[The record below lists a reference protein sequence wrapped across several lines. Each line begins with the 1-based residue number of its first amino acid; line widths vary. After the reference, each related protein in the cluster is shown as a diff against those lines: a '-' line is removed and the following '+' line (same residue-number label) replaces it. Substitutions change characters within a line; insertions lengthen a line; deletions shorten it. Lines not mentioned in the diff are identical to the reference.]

1 MQVTPSPSLSPHH
14 QGRATPEW
22 LSSMAHFRT
31 LMKTLA
37 YYRRQCVQCP
47 LQVLPRTFLSVWY
60 VCLSDEWPQSLAN
73 SRSNWRLA
81 PSDQGWHIDSGHLC
95 PAQCLRYV
103 NHKWISDVAY
113 AMFLLKLNDHY
124 PTPIDI
130 PSPYLSNH
138 LPLMWYKQSYLRW
151 GMFWKLQMKYS
162 HLISLK
168 QAIPVCL
175 WFVYISFRQ
184 VILRSH
190 RKWDIFFRTG
200 VNEVTKL
207 MT

>member
-1 MQVTPSPSLSPHH
+1 MTLFDGTLQDSNENTGLLS
-14 QGRATPEW
+14 QTVC
-22 LSSMAHFRT
+22 SMSAASIT
-31 LMKTLA
+31 TNIP
-37 YYRRQCVQCP
+37 QC
-47 LQVLPRTFLSVWY
+47 LI
-60 VCLSDEWPQSLAN
+60 CLSI
-73 SRSNWRLA
+73 WRVTSKPGQFTLQLTA
-81 PSDQGWHIDSGHLC
+81 CSDQGWHIDSGHLC
-95 PAQCLRYV
+95 PAKCLRYV

-175 WFVYISFRQ
+175 LFVYISFRQ